1 MTMAANKATQTP
13 AVAGTDPAAW
23 ETQEPARL
31 IAFIIERYHEPLRRD
46 LPALIGSARLVEAK
60 HEDDGLGPRG
70 LAHHL
75 EQMAIAMESHLTK
88 EERILFPLIVA
99 GRGAMALM
107 PIKVMMAEHQDHGA
121 SLLRLRVLTHD
132 FALPDG
138 ADAEWCALYQR
149 LQAFEIDLEQHIAL
163 ENDVLFPRAMGS
175 EPTYP

>member
-1 MTMAANKATQTP
+1 MSRPANHPSPSDSGSAP
-13 AVAGTDPAAW
+13 AGWD
-23 ETQEPARL
+23 TQEPARL
-31 IAFIIERYHEPLRRD
+31 VAFILEHYHEPLRRE
-46 LPALIGSARLVEAK
+46 LPALIGSARLVEAR
-60 HEDDGLGPRG
+60 HAGQGPRG

-75 EQMAIAMESHLTK
+75 EQVALALESHLAK

-132 FALPDG
+132 FALPDS
-138 ADAEWCALYQR
+138 ADAEWRELYRR
-149 LQAFEIDLEQHIAL
+149 LQAFATDLEQHIAL

-175 EPTYP
+175 EPTFP

>member
-1 MTMAANKATQTP
+1 MTRAANNPNPTP
-13 AVAGTDPAAW
+13 AVPGTDPAAW

-31 IAFIIERYHEPLRRD
+31 IAFIIERFHEPLRRE

-60 HEDDGLGPRG
+60 HAGVGQGPRG
-70 LAHHL
+70 LANHL
-75 EQMAIAMESHLTK
+75 EQVALALESHLAK

-107 PIKVMMAEHQDHGA
+107 PIKVMMAEHQDHDA

-132 FALPDG
+132 FALTDS
-138 ADAEWCALYQR
+138 ADAEWRELYRR
-149 LQAFEIDLEQHIAL
+149 LQLFETDLKRHIAL